1 MLIAF
6 VAVLASIVPSNKT
19 SWMRPDLFHLI
30 IGMPRPDVVKTLNDN
45 GWKAKPGDD
54 KDHLVVDY
62 ADDKSLTLQF
72 RKERLNA
79 VSFELFALV
88 PEAQQAFTEQK
99 TVLRSRL
106 GEPRK
111 TLPSIVLYDNMLPNV
126 MVILSADPKSEH
138 GRRGLGML
146 VVRYYDPR

>member
-1 MLIAF
+1 MIIGFL
-6 VAVLASIVPSNKT
+6 AVLASIVPSNKT
-19 SWMRPDLFHLI
+19 SWMRPDLFHLV
-30 IGMPRPDVVKTLNDN
+30 IGMPRAEVVKTLNEN

-54 KDHLVVDY
+54 KNHLVIDY

-88 PEAQQAFTEQK
+88 PEAQSAFAEQK
-99 TVLRSRL
+99 NVLKDRL

-111 TLPSIVLYDNMLPNV
+111 TLPSIVLYDNLLPNV